1 MASAAPALRIRAL
14 TLMDVLD
21 ESFRI
26 YRANFPVLAG
36 LAILLAIPLLAVTL
50 LSGTTDVLS
59 SYYTT
64 LISGNSPTGALTTG
78 NPWISLLQYPVQLL
92 LLPFQTATLYAA
104 AVAIV
109 LGRPVTILAALQ
121 TVFRRY
127 WALWVLSF
135 VYGIAYLAICCPPL
149 GVWLLTKL
157 SILFPAVFTEEAPIG
172 TAFQRSWR
180 LTDGAFWRVFAVL
193 LLAWLLARTLETAL
207 AAVFIV
213 GAGIFPDLPL
223 QVRVLLIV
231 AVSSLMVQVVQP
243 LSTIAVTLLYF
254 DLRVRR
260 EAFDLEVMAYQLSLP
275 EGGDELKRALL
286 LPLLPLAA
294 LVAVLLQP
302 VSAAADP
309 QSYALAV
316 EQAHSLVKEGLSGRS
331 DAAPKA
337 LAILLPE
344 VGGGQPEIIADPAP
358 GAARLRR
365 RRQAA
370 GRPRGDPRP
379 ARQRGGPDPCQGRA
393 APHPGAV
400 PLRRPARQRLA
411 LEPVLELVRRPA
423 LPFPG
428 LPPAGRAAELVLAHP
443 AGRGRPPRGR
453 RLASHPA
460 HRLDEGGTCPGDG

>member
-59 SYYTT
+59 SYYTS
-64 LISGNSPTGALTTG
+64 LFSSGRSTGAISAG
-78 NPWISLLQYPVQLL
+78 NPWISLLQYPVQLA
-92 LLPFQTATLYAA
+92 LLPFQTAALYAA

-109 LGRPVTILAALQ
+109 LGRQVTVLSALQ
-121 TVFRRY
+121 TVLRRY

-135 VYGIAYLAICCPPL
+135 VYGIAYVAICCPPL
-149 GVWLLTKL
+149 GIWLLTKL

-172 TAFQRSWR
+172 TAFERSWR

-223 QVRVLLIV
+223 QIRVLLIV

-243 LSTIAVTLLYF
+243 ISTIAITLLYF

-275 EGGDELKRALL
+275 EGGT
-286 LPLLPLAA
+286 
-294 LVAVLLQP
+294 
-302 VSAAADP
+302 S
-309 QSYALAV
+309 
-316 EQAHSLVKEGLSGRS
+316 
-331 DAAPKA
+331 
-337 LAILLPE
+337 
-344 VGGGQPEIIADPAP
+344 
-358 GAARLRR
+358 
-365 RRQAA
+365 
-370 GRPRGDPRP
+370 
-379 ARQRGGPDPCQGRA
+379 
-393 APHPGAV
+393 
-400 PLRRPARQRLA
+400 
-411 LEPVLELVRRPA
+411 
-423 LPFPG
+423 
-428 LPPAGRAAELVLAHP
+428 
-443 AGRGRPPRGR
+443 
-453 RLASHPA
+453 
-460 HRLDEGGTCPGDG
+460 

>member
-275 EGGDELKRALL
+275 EGDT
-286 LPLLPLAA
+286 
-294 LVAVLLQP
+294 
-302 VSAAADP
+302 S
-309 QSYALAV
+309 
-316 EQAHSLVKEGLSGRS
+316 
-331 DAAPKA
+331 
-337 LAILLPE
+337 
-344 VGGGQPEIIADPAP
+344 
-358 GAARLRR
+358 
-365 RRQAA
+365 
-370 GRPRGDPRP
+370 
-379 ARQRGGPDPCQGRA
+379 
-393 APHPGAV
+393 
-400 PLRRPARQRLA
+400 
-411 LEPVLELVRRPA
+411 
-423 LPFPG
+423 
-428 LPPAGRAAELVLAHP
+428 
-443 AGRGRPPRGR
+443 
-453 RLASHPA
+453 
-460 HRLDEGGTCPGDG
+460 